1 MQLLTY
7 IELNAFAIV
16 ILFLIFL
23 NIKYQ
28 SERYLLDQKLFCLL
42 LISNALILIMDTVL
56 WILNGK
62 SGAYMRQANLL
73 LTVFYYILNPLP
85 CILWSLYV
93 DYKFYR
99 DKKHTKRLILPFS
112 IPILINAVLSV
123 LSYFKGYEF
132 FFDEK
137 NIYHRG
143 KLFIIMAGI
152 CFFYLLYTM
161 IFIILKRHSIK
172 KDYFISILMFI
183 FLPLAGGIIQSLFY
197 GISLVWVCMT
207 VSILNIFIN
216 IQNNQLCTDYLTGIC
231 NRRQLDY
238 YLKEQIKNNTG
249 RKFLGGIMI
258 DVNSFKSINDFYGHV
273 MGDEA
278 LEYTAQI
285 LKKSFRKEDFIA
297 RYGGDEFIVIIRID
311 ERAEL
316 ENAVNRLQ
324 KNVEQFNERKIT
336 PYIIS
341 IGIGYDIFN
350 PKMTMQQFLEH
361 IDSLM
366 YEDKKNKKSL
376 ENQKT
381 TEDD

>member
-183 FLPLAGGIIQSLFY
+183 FPPLAGGIIQSLFY